1 MNPLIRQ
8 PFAITETYVCCGHF
22 VTIRANKYIV
32 SKRYNK
38 HISIAIFDTPL
49 QVQVF
54 CNKDKFQN

>member
-1 MNPLIRQ
+1 MNIFKDLLL
-8 PFAITETYVCCGHF
+8 
-22 VTIRANKYIV
+22 N
-32 SKRYNK
+32 NK

>member
-1 MNPLIRQ
+1 MNPLIKQ
-8 PFAITETYVCCGHF
+8 KFSLTDTFICNGHF

>member
-1 MNPLIRQ
+1 MTPLIRQ
-8 PFAITETYVCCGHF
+8 PFAITETFICNGHF

-38 HISIAIFDTPL
+38 HISIAIFDTPF

-54 CNKDKFQN
+54 CNKDKFLN